1 MLDKKY
7 NEVIEDLKNNMESP
21 IDSEYARKVIT
32 DLTMTY
38 LEEMNK
44 LEKSYEK
51 RIKLCNLKLAELERR
66 IESLEEEIFEDGE
79 EDYISILCPYCNAN
93 IIVDS
98 SNQEKEI
105 ECPECNNMIE
115 LDWEENEDDDIM

>member
-51 RIKLCNLKLAELERR
+51 RIKL
-66 IESLEEEIFEDGE
+66 
-79 EDYISILCPYCNAN
+79 
-93 IIVDS
+93 
-98 SNQEKEI
+98 
-105 ECPECNNMIE
+105 
-115 LDWEENEDDDIM
+115 